1 MLIKKYEFLYSSY
14 EQGIKGPN
22 SKLCLFKIVF
32 FVLKQLIQKKTITLF
47 ANNLGKYMK
56 ILLKLDFNIHL
67 IGRFKF

>member
-32 FVLKQLIQKKTITLF
+32 FCTQTTYTKKTITLF

-56 ILLKLDFNIHL
+56 ILLKLDFNIPD
-67 IGRFKF
+67 R